1 MRKKCIGDELNGLR
15 VRTNKIGLCIA
26 LNWYDWILR

>member
-1 MRKKCIGDELNGLR
+1 MRKKCIGEELNGLR

-26 LNWYDWILR
+26 LHWVELV

>member
-26 LNWYDWILR
+26 LHCVELV

>member
-15 VRTNKIGLCIA
+15 VRANKIGLCIA
-26 LNWYDWILR
+26 LHCVELV